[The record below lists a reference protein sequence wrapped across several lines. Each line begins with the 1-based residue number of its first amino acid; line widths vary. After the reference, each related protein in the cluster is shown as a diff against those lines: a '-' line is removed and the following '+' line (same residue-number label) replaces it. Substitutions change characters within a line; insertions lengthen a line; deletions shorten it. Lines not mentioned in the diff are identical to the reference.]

1 MSSPITSAALKAC
14 RHFMLPIARFLLRN
28 GVGYREFAEI
38 SKLAFVQVASDEY
51 GLRGRQTNMSRVSV
65 MTGLNRK
72 EIRKLRDRLDAE
84 DWELDPSLSK
94 PVAVLAKWFTGPNYI
109 GPKGSPKWLPFQ
121 MKEDRESF
129 SGLVREVGGDVP
141 PGAMLKEL
149 IRAECVKEVR
159 PGVWKALKR
168 QYSPSGVD
176 FFQVQ
181 RFGECLHDL
190 AQTIVTNM
198 AHESADPR
206 LFEFR
211 AWSDRIDPKDVPA
224 LRNAV
229 AAKGNLY
236 LESIDDWLETHGSK
250 DVPEQQSSGQEK
262 NGRLRCGV
270 GVYYFESREEIDL
283 QPSTSQT

>member
-1 MSSPITSAALKAC
+1 MSSTLTNAALKAC
-14 RHFMLPIARFLLRN
+14 RHFMLPIARFLLSN
-28 GVGYREFAEI
+28 GVSYREFAEI

-72 EIRKLRDRLDAE
+72 EIRKLRDRLEAD
-84 DWELDPSLSK
+84 DWELDPNLSK
-94 PVAVLAKWFTGPNYI
+94 PGVILAKWFTAQNYL
-109 GPKGSPKWLPFQ
+109 GPKGFPKLLPFES
-121 MKEDRESF
+121 KENLESF

-149 IRAECVKEVR
+149 IRADCVKEVK

-168 QYSPSGVD
+168 QYAPSGVD

-198 AHESADPR
+198 AHEGSDPR

-211 AWSDRIDPKDVPA
+211 AWSDRIDPKEVHA
-224 LRNAV
+224 LRGTV
-229 AAKGNLY
+229 AAQGNSY
-236 LESIDDWLETHGSK
+236 LESIDDWLQTHASK
-250 DVPEQQSSGQEK
+250 DIPEEKGGGQGK
-262 NGRLRCGV
+262 SGRLRCGV
-270 GVYYFESREEIDL
+270 GVYYFESREGIDL
-283 QPSTSQT
+283 QDSIGRT